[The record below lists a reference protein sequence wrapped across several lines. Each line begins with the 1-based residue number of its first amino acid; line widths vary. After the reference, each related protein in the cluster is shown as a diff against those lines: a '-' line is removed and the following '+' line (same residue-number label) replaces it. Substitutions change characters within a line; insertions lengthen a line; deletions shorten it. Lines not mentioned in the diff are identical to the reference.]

1 MKIRF
6 YRRFPI
12 IPGLLWMN
20 IYNFGISFS
29 IGRRGF
35 RITRNRHGYL
45 FTIGLT
51 GTGFFASK
59 LYGHRQEYKVLDSSN
74 IKKGRVNSV
83 LNYTSDNKKEK

>member
-59 LYGHRQEYKVLDSSN
+59 FFGSRKEHKILDSSK
-74 IKKGRVNSV
+74 IRTERVNSV
-83 LNYTSDNKKEK
+83 FNYTSDNTKEK